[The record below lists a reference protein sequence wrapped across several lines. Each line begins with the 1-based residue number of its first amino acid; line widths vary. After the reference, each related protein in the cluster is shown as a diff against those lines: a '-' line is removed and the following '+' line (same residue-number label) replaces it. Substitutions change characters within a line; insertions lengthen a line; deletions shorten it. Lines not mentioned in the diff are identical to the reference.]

1 MAERILIVEDE
12 KSIARVLELE
22 LTYEGYKTGVAYS
35 GAEGLIQFREND
47 WDLVLLDL
55 MLPEIHGLDVL
66 KRIRSS
72 NSGIPVILLTAKS
85 DVKDKVAGLDL
96 GANDYVTK
104 PFEIEEL
111 LARIRACLRLT
122 NGTGNPDRHRF
133 EELELNESTRAV
145 SRNGRTIELTP
156 REFDLLLYLM
166 QHPQQVLSREQVLNA
181 VWGYDYYGDTN
192 VIDVYI
198 RYLRKKI
205 DAGEISTYI
214 QTVRGIGYVLK
225 EHPNEIEK

>member
-22 LTYEGYKTGVAYS
+22 LTFEGYETGMAYT
-35 GAEGLIQFREND
+35 GPEGLIQFREQD

-66 KRIRSS
+66 KRIRSADPA
-72 NSGIPVILLTAKS
+72 IPVILLTAKS

-96 GANDYVTK
+96 GANDYITK

-111 LARIRACLRLT
+111 LARIRANLRLAK
-122 NGTGNPDRHRF
+122 GSENPSLHCF
-133 EELELNESTRAV
+133 AELQLNESTREV
-145 SRNGRTIELTP
+145 SRKGRPIELTP
-156 REFDLLLYLM
+156 REFDLMLFLL
-166 QHPQQVLSREQVLNA
+166 QHPNQVLSREQVLNA

-205 DAGEISTYI
+205 DAGEPVTYI
-214 QTVRGIGYVLK
+214 QTVRGVGYVLK
-225 EHPNEIEK
+225 EHANEAEK

>member
-22 LTYEGYKTGVAYS
+22 LTYEGYETGVS
-35 GAEGLIQFREND
+35 HTGADGLIKFREKP

-66 KRIRSS
+66 KRIRATDPV
-72 NSGIPVILLTAKS
+72 IPVILLTAKN

-104 PFEIEEL
+104 PFEIEEV

-122 NGTGNPDRHRF
+122 TGSGNSSLHRF
-133 EELELNESTRAV
+133 GELELNESTREV
-145 SRNGRTIELTP
+145 SRAGRQVELTP
-156 REFDLLLYLM
+156 REFDLLLYFLRN
-166 QHPQQVLSREQVLNA
+166 PLQVLSREQVLNA

-198 RYLRKKI
+198 RYLRKKV
-205 DAGEISTYI
+205 DAGEAVTYI

-225 EHPNEIEK
+225 EQAHEA

>member
-1 MAERILIVEDE
+1 IVEDE

-22 LTYEGYKTGVAYS
+22 LTYEGYKTGVALT
-35 GAEGLIQFREND
+35 GAEGLIQFREQE

-66 KRIRSS
+66 KRIRSAGS
-72 NSGIPVILLTAKS
+72 EIPVILLTAKD

-111 LARIRACLRLT
+111 LARIRACLRLS
-122 NGTGNPDRHRF
+122 TGKKNTDLHVF
-133 EELELNESTRAV
+133 HDLELNTATREV
-145 SRNGRTIELTP
+145 TRNARTIELTP

-166 QHPQQVLSREQVLNA
+166 QNPQQVLSREQVLNA
-181 VWGYDYYGDTN
+181 VWGYDYFGDTN

-198 RYLRKKI
+198 RYL
-205 DAGEISTYI
+205 
-214 QTVRGIGYVLK
+214 
-225 EHPNEIEK
+225 